1 MDPALLYP
9 SANNLSLCFLE
20 TRSLWNESF
29 CMYGLLEDVTV
40 RAARTAG
47 GGEQG
52 RGSRM
57 VAHEVKKLSEEA
69 GFIAV
74 QIMNQL

>member
-1 MDPALLYP
+1 M
-9 SANNLSLCFLE
+9 
-20 TRSLWNESF
+20 
-29 CMYGLLEDVTV
+29 